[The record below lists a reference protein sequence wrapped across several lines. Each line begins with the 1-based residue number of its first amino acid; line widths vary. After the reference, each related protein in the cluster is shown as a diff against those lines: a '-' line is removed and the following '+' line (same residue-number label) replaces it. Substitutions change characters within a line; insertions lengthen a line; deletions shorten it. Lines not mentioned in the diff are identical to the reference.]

1 MIRKIPSPMQFAPR
15 TPVSPGSHAA
25 RVYSIV
31 ELGVHQVE
39 FQGVLKNRAMI
50 RIGWELLDETIEVN
64 GEQKPMVMFQ
74 EYSDSLH
81 EKSGLKKAI
90 EEMSGKS
97 MSESESKEFDLV
109 KLIGMP
115 CILGVQHKTSKNNGE
130 KYAKLSSIAPPMKSL
145 TFRELSIP
153 TVIFILAPENYEAF
167 KKLGRKT
174 REKIASSKS
183 LPSGW
188 DVNALPAESVQVTK
202 SADGGLDKDGDEIPF

>member
-1 MIRKIPSPMQFAPR
+1 MQFAPR

-39 FQGVLKNRAMI
+39 FQGVMKNRAMI

-64 GEQKPMVMFQ
+64 GTQKPMVMFQ

-90 EEMSGKS
+90 EEMTGKS
-97 MSESESKEFDLV
+97 MSESDSQQFDLV
-109 KLIGMP
+109 SLIGMP
-115 CILGVQHKTSKNNGE
+115 CILGVQHKTSKTNGE

-174 REKIASSKS
+174 REKIAGSKS
-183 LPSGW
+183 FPAGW
-188 DVNALPAESVQVTK
+188 DVNAVPSEAAQETK
-202 SADGGLDKDGDEIPF
+202 SADLGQGLDKDADEIPF